1 MNHSKISQVS
11 IGKHSNEHLLMR
23 HVKVVSPELQEA
35 LQAQARIAI
44 ETSVQNGFKNLID
57 FLENEYLP
65 NVRPGMDNFFLGVHC
80 SKISKIV
87 SEIAVSS
94 LPDIG
99 EQFYKQC
106 LKFHTSTNMTAEEI
120 HNLGL
125 EEVERIEKE
134 MMDIVVEMGYNNLT
148 LQQFSEMIRY
158 RHL

>member
-1 MNHSKISQVS
+1 M
-11 IGKHSNEHLLMR
+11 
-23 HVKVVSPELQEA
+23 SPELQEA

-65 NVRPGMDNFFLGVHC
+65 NVRPGMNNLLGGFHC

-125 EEVERIEKE
+125 EEVDRIEKE

-158 RHL
+158 RRL